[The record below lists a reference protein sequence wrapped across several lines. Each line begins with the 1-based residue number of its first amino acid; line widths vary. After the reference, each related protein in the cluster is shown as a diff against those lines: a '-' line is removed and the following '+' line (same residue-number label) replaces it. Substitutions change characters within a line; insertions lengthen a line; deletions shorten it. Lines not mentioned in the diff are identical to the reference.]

1 MALFDRSG
9 SGMHRR
15 NFIALVGGVTA
26 GWPYSAFAQPA
37 SLPTVGFVNN
47 GSPKAFENLI
57 GRFRQG
63 LGEVGFTE
71 DRTVAIETRWAEG
84 SDDRL
89 PTLISELVQR
99 RVSVIVTTGGSRSTS
114 AAQAI
119 TTTIPVV
126 FVMGADPIKLG
137 LVKSL
142 SRPGGNLTGVSILS
156 NGLLTKQVAFC
167 TKQFPKTQ

>member
-1 MALFDRSG
+1 
-9 SGMHRR
+9 MHRR

-26 GWPYSAFAQPA
+26 GWPHSAFAQPA

-114 AAQAI
+114 AAQ
-119 TTTIPVV
+119 VV